1 MSKPRIVECYY
12 YTQFPECMV
21 KGKLFSIKYRQL
33 SRRYELYQNGNL
45 VGRYLH
51 SDFALLAIL
60 KLTAGLKGDE
70 LPPKFKPLMT
80 TLEKR
85 FLISYQ
91 GLESE

>member
-1 MSKPRIVECYY
+1 MSKPRIIECHY
-12 YTQFPECMV
+12 YTLFPECKV

-33 SRRYELYQNGNL
+33 SRRYELYQDGKL
-45 VGRYLH
+45 IGRYLH

-70 LPPKFKPLMT
+70 LPPKFEPLMK

-91 GLESE
+91 GMTSE